1 MCIECF
7 LCTSCCPEHY
17 TRINRFNELK
27 NAISTG
33 VMDKPEQKEKEIG
46 TKNEREKASPGVHEV
61 RSPLEKQ
68 QDFPNH
74 VTRAHATC
82 RFIKCGAWI
91 TRPV

>member
-7 LCTSCCPEHY
+7 LCTSSCSEHY

-46 TKNEREKASPGVHEV
+46 TKNKTEKASPGV
-61 RSPLEKQ
+61 R
-68 QDFPNH
+68 
-74 VTRAHATC
+74 
-82 RFIKCGAWI
+82 
-91 TRPV
+91 